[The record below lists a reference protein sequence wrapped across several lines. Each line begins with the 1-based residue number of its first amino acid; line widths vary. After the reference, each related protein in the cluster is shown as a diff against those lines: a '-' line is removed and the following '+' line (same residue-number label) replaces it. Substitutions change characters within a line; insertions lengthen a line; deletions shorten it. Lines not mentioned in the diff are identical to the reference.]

1 MDLIF
6 LKIFLVSIKLA
17 SKKETT
23 GGWGGGV
30 SKVDPRLPRDLSQF
44 REAKVPEF
52 ALFNKRVKILSQSES
67 SMEVYTLQCIK

>member
-1 MDLIF
+1 M
-6 LKIFLVSIKLA
+6 
-17 SKKETT
+17 
-23 GGWGGGV
+23 GV

-67 SMEVYTLQCIK
+67 STEVYTLQCIK